1 MLKSPNRNE
10 IQGERIS
17 YWKFEIETQKGLQNK
32 RCEAENRDDV
42 NYEHVALAIN
52 IWSTYSKVIM
62 VKWWH
67 YLRGYLIIIRLL
79 FFLKIHGFFTFIF
92 YL

>member
-1 MLKSPNRNE
+1 MLKSPNGNG

-17 YWKFEIETQKGLQNK
+17 HLNFEIETQKGLQNK

-42 NYEHVALAIN
+42 NCEYVALAIN
-52 IWSTYSKVIM
+52 IWSTYSEVIM

-67 YLRGYLIIIRLL
+67 CLRGYIIIIRLL
-79 FFLKIHGFFTFIF
+79 FLKS
-92 YL
+92 YPW

>member
-1 MLKSPNRNE
+1 MLKSPNRNG

-17 YWKFEIETQKGLQNK
+17 LNLKIETQKGLQNK

-42 NYEHVALAIN
+42 NCEYVALAIN
-52 IWSTYSKVIM
+52 ICSTYSKVIV

-67 YLRGYLIIIRLL
+67 CLRGYFIIIRLL
-79 FFLKIHGFFTFIF
+79 FKKI
-92 YL
+92 YP